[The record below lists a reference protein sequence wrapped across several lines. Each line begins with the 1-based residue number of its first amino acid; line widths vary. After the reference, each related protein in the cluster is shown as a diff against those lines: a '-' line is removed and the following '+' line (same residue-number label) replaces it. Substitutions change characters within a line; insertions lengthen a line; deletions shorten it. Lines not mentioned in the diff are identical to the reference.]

1 MDNNFNPGF
10 DREKLAFLEL
20 ANRGGGLDPIE
31 YIYAGDASFESVLA
45 SYVKGGMFDIN
56 MLYVTNIDASDIIT
70 VTLEADIGTITT
82 IYSEN
87 IYNKEKVTTK
97 DLFVSDNIYFGTSSK
112 DSKTLIYGSVE
123 AHSGPW
129 DITTTTMNITSG
141 ATELALGILSI
152 DAGATTIATA
162 VSSWVAGALSLN
174 TPELAINAI
183 ASIAPLGYIQMYAGS
198 SCLISAPT
206 LNLGRD
212 YPATLGASTNN
223 INIKATLGIEASS
236 GIEGSTWTTTS
247 NTQILSDIGCSISAG
262 ESIDIIIKSLEPV
275 GNEMVN
281 IAGPNIVMEG
291 TKKIYGNSDG
301 SIAFTTQET
310 ETNNKM
316 GLQIINKT
324 IDYPIGLIS
333 LDAEYIKIGRDTT
346 YANTEAIL
354 MTGSSQVWLTSGQR
368 GSSASMI
375 LGPEGSQL
383 SGLKT
388 SIGYLRPDSDIGECQ
403 HLVLQSTIDTILSS
417 KDIQIK
423 NTDASYGNLQP
434 TVSIST
440 NTVVISSAGIGVADR
455 NTASTTLESDHGITL
470 NNKAPLTPT
479 IISTTVQDIN
489 INTGSVANI
498 NVSSNNAVNITGT
511 KLVEIKS
518 DTIGLNSTEVAVTSL
533 NFPTPRFV
541 EGAGAIAPVT
551 GVGDCTF
558 ELVNIVICEAGVLKL
573 ADITVN
579 IAFA

>member
-1 MDNNFNPGF
+1 MANNFNPGF
-10 DREKLAFLEL
+10 DREKAAFLEL
-20 ANRGGGLDPIE
+20 ANRDSGLDPIE
-31 YIYAGDASFESVLA
+31 YIYAGNASFESVVA
-45 SYVKGGMFDIN
+45 SHVKGGMFDIN
-56 MLYVTNIDASDIIT
+56 MLYVTNIDANDIIT

-87 IYNKEKVTTK
+87 IYNKEKITTK
-97 DLFVSDNIYFGTSSK
+97 DLYVSDNIYFGTDSK

-129 DITTTTMNITSG
+129 SITTTTMDVKSG
-141 ATELALGILSI
+141 ATEFALGVFSL
-152 DAGATTIATA
+152 DAGITTIATA
-162 VSSWVAGALSLN
+162 GSSWVAGALSLN
-174 TPELAINAI
+174 TPELAVNAI
-183 ASIAPLGYIQMYAGS
+183 ASIAPLGYIQMYAGA

-212 YPATLGASTNN
+212 YPATLGAITNTIN
-223 INIKATLGIEASS
+223 INAALGIKASS
-236 GIEGSTWTTTS
+236 GIEGSTWATTS

-262 ESIDIIIKSLEPV
+262 ETIDIIIKSLEPV
-275 GNEMVN
+275 GNETVN

-291 TKKIYGNSDG
+291 TKKIDGNSDG
-301 SIAFTTQET
+301 SIKFITQET

-324 IDYPIGLIS
+324 IDHPIGLIS

-388 SIGYLRPDSDIGECQ
+388 SVGYLRPDSDIGECQ
-403 HLVLQSTIDTILSS
+403 HLVLQSTLDMILSS

-434 TVSIST
+434 TVGIST
-440 NTVVISSAGIGVADR
+440 NTVFISSVGIGIGDR
-455 NTASTTLESDHGITL
+455 NIASTILESDHGITL

-479 IISTTVQDIN
+479 TITTTVQDIN
-489 INTGSVANI
+489 ISTGSVANI
-498 NVSSNNAVNITGT
+498 NVSSNNNVNITGI
-511 KLVEIKS
+511 KLVELKS
-518 DTIGLNSTEVAVTSL
+518 STIGLNSDEISATSL
-533 NFPTPRFV
+533 MFPTPRFV
-541 EGAGAIAPVT
+541 QGEGAIVPVT
-551 GVGDCTF
+551 GAGDCAF
-558 ELVNIVICEAGVLKL
+558 ELLNIVICEAGVLKL

-579 IAFA
+579 ITFA